1 MLPKMISHEH
11 LVDAHGSLALDIK
24 LWLTR
29 GCRRVLAD
37 ERTADRIESSG
48 GRHRRASKPGGRPL

>member
-1 MLPKMISHEH
+1 MISHEP
-11 LVDAHGSLALDIK
+11 LLNTDVSLALDIK

-37 ERTADRIESSG
+37 ERTADHLESSG
-48 GRHRRASKPGGRPL
+48 GRYRRASEPGGRPL